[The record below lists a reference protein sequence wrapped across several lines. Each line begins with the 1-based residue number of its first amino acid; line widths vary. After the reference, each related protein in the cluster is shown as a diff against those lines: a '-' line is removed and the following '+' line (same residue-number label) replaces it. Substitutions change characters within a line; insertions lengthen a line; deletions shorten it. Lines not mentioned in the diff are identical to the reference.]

1 MNDGKL
7 GGKKKEDKKAHPVAP
22 GGPGYENPLPSKADF
37 YKSNPAVAG
46 FEPGLPPVRGCIPPC
61 GGNALWPLHQS
72 PGICDCL
79 VPNWL
84 FMLNLV
90 RLINMYDF
98 SEIVF
103 FDYWRDQLPDG
114 VSENSVFMDDFS
126 LFNQIR
132 RDQ

>member
-1 MNDGKL
+1 MTGNWR
-7 GGKKKEDKKAHPVAP
+7 GKKK
-22 GGPGYENPLPSKADF
+22 GGQKSSPSRTGGTRLRKPPSIKGRF

-84 FMLNLV
+84 FMLSLV
-90 RLINMYDF
+90 KVNMYDF